1 MKWLARFSFA
11 LFFTLCFL
19 KLSAQETSCGGQVTG
34 QGSPLAYPTIIVV
47 EDSLR
52 LQGDVNGYFQIHL
65 GANEEVSLV
74 ISYLGF
80 FSQEVVIRLDDECSD
95 IKINLQP
102 KEGSLEDIVVS
113 GNLRPVSRM
122 NSPVPVEVYSSS
134 YFKSNPTPS
143 LYESLQNVNGVRPQ
157 LNCNVCNTGDIHING
172 LEGPYT
178 MVLIDGMPIVSG
190 LSTVYGLTGIP
201 QSLVERIEVVKGPAS
216 TLYGSEAVGGLINII
231 TKNPLQ
237 ANRFTADVFA
247 TSWAEVNM
255 DLGGRFAIGDR
266 VDALL
271 GVNYFNYQLPL
282 DKNDDGFTDVS
293 LQQRVSVF
301 QKFRFKRNKG
311 REFSIA
317 GRYVYEDRW
326 GGEMDWNKTFR
337 GGDEVYGESIYTS
350 RWEALGVYQF
360 PCREEVKLRFSANG
374 HHQNSVYGNTVYL
387 ADQSV
392 AFGQLTWRK
401 RLAGNELLTGI
412 TYRMTHFDDNTVATQ
427 GVAGNQPS
435 AIHLP
440 GLFVQNELDIHPQHS
455 FLLGLR
461 YDYNS
466 VHGSILSPRIN
477 YKWLSENRKH
487 VIRLSAGNGYR
498 VANVFTE
505 DHAALT
511 GARTVEFASELRP
524 ETSWNAN
531 INLVERIYSSKG
543 YFLSFDFTGFFTH
556 FTNQI
561 LPDYDTDP
569 NKIIYDNLE
578 GYALSKGMSC
588 NIDLTTESGFS
599 ARIGGTLMDVSTYEN
614 GLRTRQI
621 LTEQFQGIWRLSY
634 EWSRADFSLDYT
646 GTLYGPMRLPLLGD
660 LDDRPEYSPWWSLQN
675 IQLTKG
681 FGKRWEIYG
690 GVKNLLNY
698 RPPANSIA
706 RSFDPFD
713 RQVQFDANGQAI
725 ATNDNPNALTFDPS
739 YVFAPNQGIRGFLGV
754 RVAFD

>member
-1 MKWLARFSFA
+1 M
-11 LFFTLCFL
+11 
-19 KLSAQETSCGGQVTG
+19 
-34 QGSPLAYPTIIVV
+34 
-47 EDSLR
+47 
-52 LQGDVNGYFQIHL
+52 
-65 GANEEVSLV
+65 
-74 ISYLGF
+74 
-80 FSQEVVIRLDDECSD
+80 
-95 IKINLQP
+95 
-102 KEGSLEDIVVS
+102 
-113 GNLRPVSRM
+113 
-122 NSPVPVEVYSSS
+122 
-134 YFKSNPTPS
+134 
-143 LYESLQNVNGVRPQ
+143 
-157 LNCNVCNTGDIHING
+157 
-172 LEGPYT
+172 
-178 MVLIDGMPIVSG
+178 
-190 LSTVYGLTGIP
+190 
-201 QSLVERIEVVKGPAS
+201 
-216 TLYGSEAVGGLINII
+216 
-231 TKNPLQ
+231 
-237 ANRFTADVFA
+237 
-247 TSWAEVNM
+247 
-255 DLGGRFAIGDR
+255 
-266 VDALL
+266 
-271 GVNYFNYQLPL
+271 
-282 DKNDDGFTDVS
+282 
-293 LQQRVSVF
+293 
-301 QKFRFKRNKG
+301 
-311 REFSIA
+311 
-317 GRYVYEDRW
+317 
-326 GGEMDWNKTFR
+326 
-337 GGDEVYGESIYTS
+337 
-350 RWEALGVYQF
+350 
-360 PCREEVKLRFSANG
+360 
-374 HHQNSVYGNTVYL
+374 
-387 ADQSV
+387 
-392 AFGQLTWRK
+392 
-401 RLAGNELLTGI
+401 GNELLVGS
-412 TYRMTHFDDNTVATQ
+412 TYRITHFDDNTTATQ
-427 GVAGNQPS
+427 GTAGNQPS
-435 AIHLP
+435 TIHLP
-440 GLFVQNELDIHPQHS
+440 GLFVQNELHLNPQHTL
-455 FLLGLR
+455 LLGLR

-487 VIRLSAGNGYR
+487 VIRISAGNGYR

-511 GARTVEFASELRP
+511 GARTVEFASELQP

-531 INLVERIYSSKG
+531 INLVERIYSTKG

-578 GYALSKGMSC
+578 GYALSKGVSC
-588 NIDLTTESGFS
+588 NVDLTTESGFS

-634 EWSRADFSLDYT
+634 EWSRADLSLDYT

-681 FGKRWEIYG
+681 FGNRWEIYG